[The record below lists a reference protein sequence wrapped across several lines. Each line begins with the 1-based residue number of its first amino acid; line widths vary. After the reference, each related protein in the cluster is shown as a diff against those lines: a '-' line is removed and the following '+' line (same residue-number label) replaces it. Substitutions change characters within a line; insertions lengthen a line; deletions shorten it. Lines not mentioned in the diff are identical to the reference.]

1 MPLKLIMSEE
11 LLLLVGEKIRQKR
24 LQRNIT
30 LEQLAQK
37 AGVTKGLISQV
48 ENNRSVPS
56 LPVLFTLIHSLG
68 MNVKEF
74 FNDLHDYHSN
84 GHVVIVRAGNLV
96 PFQKEPVRGFQYKR
110 ILTRSIMSQTA
121 DIVLLELKAG
131 AQRKQFIQ
139 TEAFE
144 CKFVLKGSIEYQVE
158 NNKYELT
165 EGDTIFFDGRARHR
179 LKNTGTSI
187 AQMLVV
193 YFF

>member
-1 MPLKLIMSEE
+1 MSEE

-30 LEQLAQK
+30 LEQLAKK

-68 MNVKEF
+68 VNVKEF
-74 FNDLHDYHSN
+74 FDDLHHYHAN
-84 GHVVIVRAGNLV
+84 GHVVIVKSGNFI
-96 PFQKEPVRGFQYKR
+96 PFQKEAVKGFQYKR

-121 DIVLLELKAG
+121 DIVLLELGPG
-131 AQRKQFIQ
+131 ANRKQFIQ

-144 CKFVLKGSIEYQVE
+144 CKYILKGKIEYQIE
-158 NNKYELT
+158 NNKYQLT
-165 EGDTIFFDGRARHR
+165 EGDTLFFDGRARHR
-179 LKNTGTSI
+179 LKNTGTGT
-187 AQMLVV
+187 AQVLVI

>member
-1 MPLKLIMSEE
+1 MSEE

-24 LQRNIT
+24 LQRNVT

-68 MNVKEF
+68 ENVKDF
-74 FNDLHDYHSN
+74 FEDLHNYHGN
-84 GHVVIVRAGNLV
+84 GHVVVVRQKEFV
-96 PFQKEPVRGFQYKR
+96 PFQKEPVKGFQYKR
-110 ILTRSIMSQTA
+110 ILTRSIMSQTT

-144 CKFVLKGSIEYQVE
+144 CKYVLKGNIEYQIE
-158 NNKYELT
+158 NNKYKLEA
-165 EGDTIFFDGRARHR
+165 GDTLFFDGRARHR
-179 LKNTGTSI
+179 LKNTGTSL
-187 AQMLVV
+187 AQLLVV

>member
-1 MPLKLIMSEE
+1 MSEE

-24 LQRNIT
+24 LQRSIT

-68 MNVKEF
+68 ETVKDF
-74 FNDLHDYHSN
+74 FDDLQDYHAN
-84 GHVVIVRAGNLV
+84 GHVVIVKAGSFI
-96 PFQKEPVRGFQYKR
+96 PFQKEGVKGFQYKR

-121 DIVLLELKAG
+121 DIVLLELKRG
-131 AQRKQFIQ
+131 ANRKQFIQ

-144 CKFVLKGSIEYQVE
+144 FKYILRGAIEYQVE
-158 NNKYELT
+158 NNKYQLAA
-165 EGDTIFFDGRARHR
+165 GDTIFFDGRARHR
-179 LKNTGTSI
+179 LRNAGAEVAEI
-187 AQMLVV
+187 LVV